1 MDCCRT
7 LALALSLSL
16 TAHAAGDGPQAA
28 VDRYLQSEMR
38 RQNIPGMSLAVVKNG
53 KPLYIKSYGVATL
66 EHDVRA
72 QPQTVYQIG
81 SIGKQ
86 FTAVAVMMLAN
97 EHKLNVDD
105 PLSKYLPEVP
115 ASWNEVTL
123 RLILN
128 HQSGIPQ
135 FTTPDEQRLDLR
147 HEYTDLELIALASQ
161 PLAFE
166 PGTDASYSD
175 TGYVLLGIVINRVTG
190 MFYGDFLHQR
200 VFAPLGMSRTRI
212 ISDADIVRDRA
223 SGYEKGDRGELH
235 NQSYVSA
242 ALNRTADG
250 SLYSTVLDLAKWDRA
265 LYGDTLLPQAQLE
278 RMWRVDPHRNGQQP
292 LYHYGYGWEN
302 NRLRDHRLVEYD
314 GNWQGFQAVMSRYVD
329 KQLTVILL
337 TNLALCR
344 TERLGHTVAGLID
357 PDLKAYP
364 EAISDKEPRK
374 TEEFGAFLARV
385 REGGSDLAP
394 LSAGARQRLVPAA
407 INTLRRD
414 LQERGPILKLTVA
427 DDRAGVPAR
436 RIYRAE
442 EKDMVEYYTVS
453 YTPDSQIDDIDLF
466 SEY

>member
-1 MDCCRT
+1 
-7 LALALSLSL
+7 
-16 TAHAAGDGPQAA
+16 
-28 VDRYLQSEMR
+28 
-38 RQNIPGMSLAVVKNG
+38 
-53 KPLYIKSYGVATL
+53 
-66 EHDVRA
+66 
-72 QPQTVYQIG
+72 
-81 SIGKQ
+81 
-86 FTAVAVMMLAN
+86 
-97 EHKLNVDD
+97 
-105 PLSKYLPEVP
+105 
-115 ASWNEVTL
+115 
-123 RLILN
+123 
-128 HQSGIPQ
+128 
-135 FTTPDEQRLDLR
+135 
-147 HEYTDLELIALASQ
+147 
-161 PLAFE
+161 
-166 PGTDASYSD
+166 
-175 TGYVLLGIVINRVTG
+175 VLLGIVINRVTG
-190 MFYGDFLHQR
+190 MFYGDFLQQR
-200 VFAPLGMSRTRI
+200 VFAPLRMTRTRI

-223 SGYEKGDRGELH
+223 SGYEKGDRGDLH

-265 LYGDTLLPQAQLE
+265 LYGDTVLAQAQLE
-278 RMWRVDPHRNGQQP
+278 RMWRVDPYRNGQQP

-364 EAISDKEPRK
+364 EAIPDKEPRK

-394 LSAGARQRLVPAA
+394 LGAGARQRLAPAT

-427 DDRAGVPAR
+427 EERAGVPAR

-442 EKDMVEYYTVS
+442 EKDMVEFYTVA